1 MKIPLSEQRK
11 NECKDL
17 MTSYQE
23 CHSELTEMQKQ
34 LENLVERIN
43 IRTAEL
49 TNLRQK
55 EQDMYTELRGEFGP
69 GEIDSLNL
77 EWKII
82 EK

>member
-1 MKIPLSEQRK
+1 MKITLSEQRK

-17 MTSYQE
+17 IASYQE
-23 CHSELTEMQKQ
+23 CHTELTDMQKQ

-43 IRTAEL
+43 IRTSEL
-49 TNLRQK
+49 SDLRKK
-55 EQDMYTELRGEFGP
+55 EQDMYSALTEEFGP

-77 EWKII
+77 EWKIT